1 MARQLHRQAR
11 QPEVILGQPDQA
23 LRRRA
28 IGGVSPLALV
38 QAGQGPGQGPDGPAG
53 ESPAAGTG
61 SSVVW

>member
-38 QAGQGPGQGPDGPAG
+38 PAGQGNHHRHAKIRD
-53 ESPAAGTG
+53 ELIDELNSLILH
-61 SSVVW
+61 